1 MPIILL
7 NLKLLIDVLQY
18 SDIVMVSYISCKIDC
33 ASNIVRFENLNEKKI
48 SDIKWYHVSN
58 IKIQ

>member
-48 SDIKWYHVSN
+48 SDIK
-58 IKIQ
+58 